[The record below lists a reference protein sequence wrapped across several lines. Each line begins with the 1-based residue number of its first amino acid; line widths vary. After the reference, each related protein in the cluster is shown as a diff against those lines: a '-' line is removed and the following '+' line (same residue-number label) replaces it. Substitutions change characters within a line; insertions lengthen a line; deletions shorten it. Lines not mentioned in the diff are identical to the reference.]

1 MYTSFGGSAKLQQTI
16 TGDEFLGYGFEDLHF
31 FLLFW
36 SGFLNVICLL
46 LLPAPKGY
54 SRWHSTWT
62 VFYRWQRQ
70 YFENGQPISKAS

>member
-36 SGFLNVICLL
+36 SGFLRYKRYLSTTAARTKGVLSL
-46 LLPAPKGY
+46 ALHLDGVLPVAA
-54 SRWHSTWT
+54 T
-62 VFYRWQRQ
+62 VF
-70 YFENGQPISKAS
+70 